1 MALDGACLRHITREL
16 EEAVGARIDKIYQP
30 NREELLLSLRS
41 RTDFYKMLLS
51 ARANSARVHF
61 TKSTIENPKQPP
73 MFCMLLRKRL
83 GGAKLSAIRQDGLE
97 RACYLDFDGF
107 NELGDPVRLTL
118 AIEIM
123 GRYSN
128 VIFLDQ
134 EGTIIDALKRVD
146 EEMSSE
152 RLVLPGIRYRPPP
165 AQQKLCCLDVSPH
178 QVLSRL
184 DALEKEQELSQALL
198 LVLQG
203 VSPIVCR
210 EIQHRAGQGETLW
223 GKAGRLYRRPGCWKN

>member
-73 MFCMLLRKRL
+73 CFVCSFASGLV
-83 GGAKLSAIRQDGLE
+83 GQSCPAIRQDGLE

-128 VIFLDQ
+128 VIFLD
-134 EGTIIDALKRVD
+134 R
-146 EEMSSE
+146 
-152 RLVLPGIRYRPPP
+152 R
-165 AQQKLCCLDVSPH
+165 
-178 QVLSRL
+178 
-184 DALEKEQELSQALL
+184 
-198 LVLQG
+198 
-203 VSPIVCR
+203 
-210 EIQHRAGQGETLW
+210 
-223 GKAGRLYRRPGCWKN
+223 GRLLTLSNG